1 MKRFRNTGNNPFY
14 PSIAF
19 VIFVIVWEFI
29 VKAKEIKEYILP
41 APSAIFNEFIKSGD
55 LLLLHSLT
63 TIAETIL
70 GFILGVLLAVL
81 LSIVM
86 SSFDI
91 IRNTLYPFMILSQTV
106 PIIVLAP
113 LITIWFGIGIAS
125 KLVVCVLVV
134 FFPVAL
140 SLTEGLNSYDK
151 GLEELLKC
159 MNANKMQIFFKVKLP
174 SALVHFFSGLKLAA
188 AYAVM
193 GAVMSEWTGAQNGLG
208 IFLTRSMKSF
218 KTAAMF
224 ADIVIISG
232 FSILLFI
239 FISIIEKKTI
249 KWNLKG

>member
-1 MKRFRNTGNNPFY
+1 MKKSRNTGNPIY

-19 VIFVIVWEFI
+19 FIFVVMWEII
-29 VKAKEIKEYILP
+29 VKARDIKEYILP
-41 APSAIFNEFIKSGD
+41 APSAILNEFIKSGD
-55 LLLLHSLT
+55 LLLSHSLT
-63 TIAETIL
+63 TVAETVL
-70 GFILGVLLAVL
+70 GFILGVILAVL
-81 LSIVM
+81 LSVVM

-113 LITIWFGIGIAS
+113 LITIWFGIGIVS
-125 KLVVCVLVV
+125 KLIVCVLVV

-151 GLEELLKC
+151 ELEELLKC

-224 ADIVIISG
+224 ADIVIISF
-232 FSILLFI
+232 FSILLFMLI
-239 FISIIEKKTI
+239 GIIEKKTI

>member
-1 MKRFRNTGNNPFY
+1 MKKFRNTGNPLY

-19 VIFVIVWEFI
+19 IVFVIMWELV
-29 VKAKEIKEYILP
+29 VKAKDIKEYILP
-41 APSAIFNEFIKSGD
+41 APSAIINEFINSGN
-55 LLLLHSLT
+55 LLLFHSLT
-63 TIAETIL
+63 TITETVL
-70 GFILGVLLAVL
+70 GFILGVILAVL
-81 LSIVM
+81 LSIIM
-86 SSFDI
+86 SNFEI

-113 LITIWFGIGIAS
+113 LITIWFGIGIVS
-125 KLVVCVLVV
+125 KLIVCILVV

-159 MNANKMQIFFKVKLP
+159 MNANKMQIFLKVKLP

-193 GAVMSEWTGAQNGLG
+193 GAVLSEWTGAQNGLG

-224 ADIVIISG
+224 ADIVVISL
-232 FSILLFI
+232 FSILLFLL
-239 FISIIEKKTI
+239 ISIIEKKTI

>member
-1 MKRFRNTGNNPFY
+1 M
-14 PSIAF
+14 A
-19 VIFVIVWEFI
+19 
-29 VKAKEIKEYILP
+29 VKAKDIKEYILP
-41 APSAIFNEFIKSGD
+41 APSAIINEFIKSGD
-55 LLLLHSLT
+55 LLLFHSVT
-63 TIAETIL
+63 TITETVI
-70 GFILGVLLAVL
+70 GFILGVILAVV
-81 LSIVM
+81 LSVIM
-86 SSFDI
+86 SNFEF
-91 IRNTLYPFMILSQTV
+91 IRNALYPFMILSQTV

-113 LITIWFGIGIAS
+113 LITIWFGIGIVS

-140 SLTEGLNSYDK
+140 SLTEGLNSYDR
-151 GLEELLKC
+151 GLEELLRC

-174 SALVHFFSGLKLAA
+174 SASVHFFSGLKLAA
-188 AYAVM
+188 AYAVI

-224 ADIVIISG
+224 ADIAVISL
-232 FSILLFI
+232 FSILLFA

>member
-1 MKRFRNTGNNPFY
+1 MKRFRNTGNPIY

-19 VIFVIVWEFI
+19 VIFVVMWEFI
-29 VKAKEIKEYILP
+29 VKTKDIKEYILP
-41 APSAIFNEFIKSGD
+41 APSAILNEFVKSWD
-55 LLLLHSLT
+55 LLLFHSLT
-63 TIAETIL
+63 TITETII
-70 GFILGVLLAVL
+70 GFVLGVILAVL
-81 LSIVM
+81 LSILM
-86 SSFDI
+86 SSFKA
-91 IRNTLYPFMILSQTV
+91 IRNALYPFMILSQTV
-106 PIIVLAP
+106 PIIVIAP
-113 LITIWFGIGIAS
+113 LITIWFGIGIIS
-125 KLVVCVLVV
+125 KLIVCVLVV

-151 GLEELLKC
+151 ELEELLKC
-159 MNANKMQIFFKVKLP
+159 MNANKIQIFFKVKLP

-193 GAVMSEWTGAQNGLG
+193 GAVMSEWTGAQKGLG

-224 ADIVIISG
+224 ADIVIISL

>member
-1 MKRFRNTGNNPFY
+1 MKKFRNTGNPIYSSVAFFV
-14 PSIAF
+14 F
-19 VIFVIVWEFI
+19 VIAWELA
-29 VKAKEIKEYILP
+29 VKAKDIKEYILP
-41 APSAIFNEFIKSGD
+41 APSAIINEFIKSGD
-55 LLLLHSLT
+55 LLLFHSVT
-63 TIAETIL
+63 TITETVI
-70 GFILGVLLAVL
+70 GFILGVILAVV
-81 LSIVM
+81 LSVIM
-86 SSFDI
+86 SNFEF
-91 IRNTLYPFMILSQTV
+91 IRNALYPFMILSQTV

-113 LITIWFGIGIAS
+113 LITIWFGIGIVS

-140 SLTEGLNSYDK
+140 SLTEGLNSYDR
-151 GLEELLKC
+151 GLEELLRC

-174 SALVHFFSGLKLAA
+174 SASVHFFSGLKLAA

-224 ADIVIISG
+224 ADIAVISL
-232 FSILLFI
+232 FSILLFA